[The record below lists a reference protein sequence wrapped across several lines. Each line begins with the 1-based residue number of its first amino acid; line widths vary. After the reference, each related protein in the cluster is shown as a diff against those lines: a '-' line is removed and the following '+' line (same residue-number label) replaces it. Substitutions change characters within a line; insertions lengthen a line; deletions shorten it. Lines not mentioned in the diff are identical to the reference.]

1 MGIICPPGFDRVNW
15 TDLKML
21 SVAVDCIPDAFIVFK
36 HLQTGPSMTFKVYD
50 DHSKMVYDDHSSTEK
65 WSSVSD
71 LFMYL

>member
-1 MGIICPPGFDRVNW
+1 MKKGQTCVTHIFLLREPLLP
-15 TDLKML
+15 DLKML

-65 WSSVSD
+65 
-71 LFMYL
+71 